1 MVYASSHGSVTLLD
15 TGPLVAYLYQGD
27 THHEWA
33 KQQADRLSI
42 PLLSCE
48 AVISEAHFLLSDVPS
63 GPQRLFDFLD
73 RGVIRFPFSY
83 AARAGRVN
91 NLIRTYSD
99 LPMSFADA
107 CLVCMSEIHDDSRVF
122 TVDSDFRVYQKHGD
136 EAIPVLLP

>member
-1 MVYASSHGSVTLLD
+1 MTTLLD

-33 KQQADRLSI
+33 KQQASRLSP

-48 AVISEAHFLLSDVPS
+48 AVISESHFLLSDVPS
-63 GPQRLFDFLD
+63 GAQRLFDFLD

-83 AARAGRVN
+83 ANHTRQVN
-91 NLIRTYSD
+91 GLMRTYDD

-107 CLVCMSEIHDDSRVF
+107 CLGRMSERYDNSRVF

-136 EAIPVLLP
+136 ETIPLLMP